1 MFRGISS
8 ISIDPKGRFA
18 MPAKYREDIV
28 ENAGGQ
34 IVITVD
40 HTDKCLLVYPLD
52 QWLKVE
58 KTLMSLPN
66 MNRRVRNMQRLILGH
81 AAELDL
87 DAQGRV
93 LLPIPLREY
102 AGLDKR
108 AVLVGQANKLEL
120 WNADSWDTARES
132 WLQEA
137 QEDSEV
143 SEILNQ
149 VSM

>member
-1 MFRGISS
+1 MFRGIST
-8 ISIDPKGRFA
+8 ISIDIKGRLS
-18 MPAKYREDIV
+18 MPSKYRDAIMDS
-28 ENAGGQ
+28 ASGQ

-40 HTDKCLLVYPLD
+40 HTDRCLLIYAMD

-58 KTLMSLPN
+58 QTLMALPN

-81 AAELDL
+81 AAELEL
-87 DAQGRV
+87 DVQGRV
-93 LLPIPLREY
+93 LLPQPLREY

-108 AVLVGQANKLEL
+108 AVLVGQASKFEL
-120 WNADSWDTARES
+120 WDADLWQQARDA

-137 QEDSEV
+137 QDDDDADGVLS
-143 SEILNQ
+143 Q

>member
-1 MFRGISS
+1 MFRGISN
-8 ISIDPKGRFA
+8 ISIDPKGRLA
-18 MPAKYREDIV
+18 MPAKYREDIA
-28 ENAGGQ
+28 ENAAGQ

-40 HTDKCLLVYPLD
+40 HTDKCLLVYPMD

-81 AAELDL
+81 AAELEL

-93 LLPIPLREY
+93 LLPAPLREY
-102 AGLDKR
+102 ANIDKR

-120 WNADSWDTARES
+120 WNADTWEAARES
-132 WLQEA
+132 LLQEA
-137 QEDSEV
+137 QGDDEAT
-143 SEILNQ
+143 EILNQ